1 MRKLIWVGVLLVIG
15 GVLAVSRA
23 KRDAKVEDHAQEVR
37 VHAIEL
43 IQSQPWFEKRA
54 KRIGPLIEM
63 ADRSAYTIAYS
74 DGGRRRSAS
83 FDERKYVDAFFDP
96 LVSAATNSGD
106 KDFSFAVR
114 DLHLRVQQAMDKGED
129 WWLVADTG
137 AKP

>member
-1 MRKLIWVGVLLVIG
+1 MRRLVWVAVFLVVG

-23 KRDAKVEDHAQEVR
+23 KRVAKVEDRAQEVR

-63 ADRSAYTIAYS
+63 ADRTAYS
-74 DGGRRRSAS
+74 IAFSEGGRRRSAS

-106 KDFSFAVR
+106 RDFSFAVR
-114 DLHLRVQQAMDKGED
+114 DLHLKVQQAMDNGED
-129 WWLVADTG
+129 WWLAESTK
-137 AKP
+137 AQP